1 MGYSLVHGLL
11 ELLLIE
17 ELQDEEDEL
26 PAERRHPPPTT
37 RGRRQMRLGSN
48 KPTLRGRTT
57 PHLRKRFGFG
67 LSARTRGGIP
77 GGKQIKERR
86 DRSRQ
91 SVRAYR
97 RSAVRTD
104 LLRSAPGRPGRG
116 VESSRRRG
124 RVGRRR
130 RRSGGRF
137 GGAAGFSIARGP
149 RERAGRMRLSKGQ
162 YRQSTK
168 GWSRNGVSYLNPT
181 RR

>member
-1 MGYSLVHGLL
+1 MLDRMGHSLVDGLL

-26 PAERRHPPPTT
+26 PAERRHPPTTT
-37 RGRRQMRLGSN
+37 RRRQMRLGS
-48 KPTLRGRTT
+48 RGRTT
-57 PHLRKRFGFG
+57 PHLKKKMRIRAQF
-67 LSARTRGGIP
+67 LTPRSRGGIA

-124 RVGRRR
+124 SVVRRR
-130 RRSGGRF
+130 RRSGF
-137 GGAAGFSIARGP
+137 PIWGAAGGCLSREDRAREPG
-149 RERAGRMRLSKGQ
+149 G
-162 YRQSTK
+162 
-168 GWSRNGVSYLNPT
+168 
-181 RR
+181 